1 LEDIALKC
9 EVRLG
14 KSPRET
20 HESISAM
27 KLEEQAR
34 ARLAEENYSCHLEQK
49 LSDSHVLEGENLTLQ
64 SIDNSQRGVAE
75 AQKEKTKGK
84 RGDKL
89 SRELKRISIQ

>member
-1 LEDIALKC
+1 MEDIALKC

-34 ARLAEENYSCHLEQK
+34 ARLAEANYSCHLEQK
-49 LSDSHVLEGENLTLQ
+49 LSDSHVLEGVNLTLQ
-64 SIDNSQRGVAE
+64 SIDNSQRGWL
-75 AQKEKTKGK
+75 K
-84 RGDKL
+84 
-89 SRELKRISIQ
+89 LKRKKLKGRGGIN